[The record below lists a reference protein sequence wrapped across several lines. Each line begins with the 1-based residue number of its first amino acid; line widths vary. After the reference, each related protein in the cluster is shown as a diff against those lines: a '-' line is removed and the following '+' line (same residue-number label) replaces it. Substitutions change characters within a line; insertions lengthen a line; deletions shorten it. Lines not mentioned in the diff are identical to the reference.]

1 MKCRVAVR
9 LAAGVCAFM
18 VLACPAFAHS
28 GRTDSRGG
36 HYDRSTGEYHY
47 HHGYSAHQHENGV
60 CPYDYN
66 DATDHYYKG
75 VSDSKATPRP
85 TVKPTVKPTLK
96 PAVTAQPR
104 GTVTPAAKKLTRRE
118 GHAAEVLAVGLY
130 LFIMV
135 GLPLIDHSRKK
146 RKKRK

>member
-1 MKCRVAVR
+1 MKHRVAVR

-28 GRTDSRGG
+28 GRTDSKGG

-47 HHGYSAHQHENGV
+47 HHGYKAHQHENGV

-66 DATDHYYKG
+66 DAAEHYDKG
-75 VSDSKATPRP
+75 VSDYLPKATPRP
-85 TVKPTVKPTLK
+85 TMKPTVQ

-104 GTVTPAAKKLTRRE
+104 TTLSPAAKKKKSEQTEQVVTAVGVGSILCVY
-118 GHAAEVLAVGLY
+118 VLAAVL
-130 LFIMV
+130 LR
-135 GLPLIDHSRKK
+135 RK
-146 RKKRK
+146 

>member
-1 MKCRVAVR
+1 MKHRVGIRV
-9 LAAGVCAFM
+9 AAGVCAFM

-28 GRTDSRGG
+28 GRTDSKGG
-36 HYDRSTGEYHY
+36 HYNRSTGEYHY

-75 VSDSKATPRP
+75 VSDYLPKATPRP
-85 TVKPTVKPTLK
+85 TVKPTVQ

-104 GTVTPAAKKLTRRE
+104 TTLSPAAKKKKSEQTEQVVTAVGVGSILTVY
-118 GHAAEVLAVGLY
+118 VLAAVFLR
-130 LFIMV
+130 
-135 GLPLIDHSRKK
+135 RK
-146 RKKRK
+146 